1 MIMLD
6 GIKKWIIVA
15 VVILAAAIAV
25 IWVDRKIERL
35 TVQRDKYQNNMETLL
50 ADVETYRVRDSLNA
64 ARVQSLELTVK
75 EYERFRADDAML
87 IKSLQRKNR
96 DLASVN
102 KTQSETIISLQ
113 SVPKDTVII
122 TRDSLIVPAIEIH
135 SGDAWYDFDGLLTKE
150 EFTGTL
156 RNRDSLV
163 VAETVKYKRFLGFLW
178 KTKQIKDRQVDV
190 VSKNPHTEILG
201 VEHITISK

>member
-1 MIMLD
+1 MLD

-25 IWVDRKIERL
+25 IWVDRKIDRL
-35 TVQRDKYQNNMETLL
+35 TVERDKYRNNTETLL

-75 EYERFRADDAML
+75 DYERFRAEDAML

-113 SVPKDTVII
+113 SVPKDTVVI
-122 TRDSLIVPAIEIH
+122 TKDSLIVQAVKIH

-150 EFTGTL
+150 EFSGTL

-201 VEHITISK
+201 IEHITISK

>member
-6 GIKKWIIVA
+6 RIKKWIIVA

-25 IWVDRKIERL
+25 ILVDRKIDRL
-35 TVQRDKYQNNMETLL
+35 TGELDKYRNNTEALL

-75 EYERFRADDAML
+75 EYEKFRAEDAML

-122 TRDSLIVPAIEIH
+122 TRDSLIVPAVEIH

-190 VSKNPHTEILG
+190 ISKNPHTEILG